1 MRESKEP
8 IANLDMSSFI
18 RYRRLQ
24 MPRMGNAHAKKHRD
38 AQRDIFERFFP
49 SHPPKEAANHQSR
62 DKDSTSLNSDDS
74 GQCCGSGSENT
85 DSLLDGMRSQN
96 TFSSECISSEGNNSN
111 LSSSENESDFL
122 SRDLINRS
130 RDDLDSICSEMRFN
144 RTRDCLSSMP
154 HRGPRPHST
163 PPPRTTVGNGG
174 VGDGDDDVNCPGR
187 KTHDHS
193 KGTKKVVGGR
203 SRKIGVGSKLTSG
216 HKYRYKDKTNQSI
229 NETKT
234 NSTLLDVLDEDSTS
248 NSGSDS
254 ALDTGSGS
262 DAETVSRISIS
273 SDDGELAS
281 IEKLKNN
288 NNNNSEPNTA
298 MPSRNIESPVNGYR
312 KVLFVCNL

>member
-49 SHPPKEAANHQSR
+49 SHPPKEANQSR
-62 DKDSTSLNSDDS
+62 DKDSASLNSDDS
-74 GQCCGSGSENT
+74 GQCDAGSGSENT

-96 TFSSECISSEGNNSN
+96 THFSSEECSSSNEGNNSN

-163 PPPRTTVGNGG
+163 PPPRTVGGG
-174 VGDGDDDVNCPGR
+174 GDGDDDNCPGR
-187 KTHDHS
+187 KTDHS

-203 SRKIGVGSKLTSG
+203 SRKIGIQSKLTSG
-216 HKYRYKDKTNQSI
+216 HKHRYKDKTNQSI
-229 NETKT
+229 HNETHTKT
-234 NSTLLDVLDEDSTS
+234 NSILLDVLDEDSQS

-288 NNNNSEPNTA
+288 NNSEPNTA
-298 MPSRNIESPVNGYR
+298 MQPRNVESPVNGYR

>member
-49 SHPPKEAANHQSR
+49 SHPPKEAVHQSR
-62 DKDSTSLNSDDS
+62 DKDSASLNSDDS

-96 TFSSECISSEGNNSN
+96 TFSSECSSEGNNSN

-163 PPPRTTVGNGG
+163 PPPRTVGGG
-174 VGDGDDDVNCPGR
+174 GDGDDDNCPGR
-187 KTHDHS
+187 KTDHS

-203 SRKIGVGSKLTSG
+203 SRKIGIQSKLTSG
-216 HKYRYKDKTNQSI
+216 HKHRYKDKTNQSI
-229 NETKT
+229 NETTKT
-234 NSTLLDVLDEDSTS
+234 NSILLDVLDEDSQS

-298 MPSRNIESPVNGYR
+298 MQPRNVESPVNGYR